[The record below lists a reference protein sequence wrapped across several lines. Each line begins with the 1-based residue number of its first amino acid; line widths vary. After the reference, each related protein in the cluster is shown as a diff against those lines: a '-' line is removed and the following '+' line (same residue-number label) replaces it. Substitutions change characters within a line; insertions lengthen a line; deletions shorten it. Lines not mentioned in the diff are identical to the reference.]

1 MTTSKYI
8 GIIGG
13 SGLYAIEGFG
23 QDQRLNVKTPYGDPS
38 SPLTTGKL
46 NGVPVAFLTRHGEG
60 HLYNPSEINFKANI
74 WAMKKVGVNA
84 IFSVSAVGSLKGE
97 IHPGH
102 LLVVDQFYDRTRFRP
117 STFFEKGLVAHVSM
131 AHPVSNYLRGLL
143 IEACRE
149 ALVTVHEK
157 GTYVCM
163 EGPQFSSQAESQSYR
178 NLGASVIG
186 MTNMPEAKLAREA
199 EIDYATLAL
208 VTDFDC
214 WHPDHDHV
222 TTDQV
227 VAVVKANVRNAQKVL
242 SLAVKK
248 FDFTHP
254 LETEGILKNAI
265 MTHREYVT
273 KEVIERLEPIVGKY
287 FSQ

>member
-13 SGLYAIEGFG
+13 SGLYSIAGFQ
-23 QDQRLNVKTPYGDPS
+23 QDQKLAVKTPYGDPS
-38 SPLTTGKL
+38 SLLTIGKL
-46 NGVPVAFLTRHGEG
+46 NGAPVVFLARHGDG
-60 HLYNPSEINFKANI
+60 HIYNPSEINYRANI
-74 WAMKKVGVNA
+74 WAMKKVGVSA

-131 AHPVSNYLRGLL
+131 AYPVSGYLRGLL
-143 IEACRE
+143 IDACRE
-149 ALVTVHEK
+149 AGVTVHEK

-163 EGPQFSSQAESQSYR
+163 EGPQFSSQAESHSYR
-178 NLGASVIG
+178 NLGASIIG

-227 VAVVKANVRNAQKVL
+227 VAVVKANVKNAQKVL

-248 FDFTHP
+248 FDFSRK
-254 LETEGILKNAI
+254 LESEGILQNAI
-265 MTHREYVT
+265 MTHRECVS
-273 KEVIERLEPIVGKY
+273 KEVVERLEPIVGKY
-287 FSQ
+287 FC

>member
-13 SGLYAIEGFG
+13 SGLYAIEGF
-23 QDQRLNVKTPYGDPS
+23 QLDEKKVVKTPYGDPS
-38 SPLTTGKL
+38 SPLTVGKL
-46 NGVPVAFLTRHGEG
+46 NGVPVVFLARHGEG
-60 HLYNPSEINFKANI
+60 HIFNPSEINYRANI

-84 IFSVSAVGSLKGE
+84 IFSVSAVGSLKGD

-102 LLVVDQFYDRTRFRP
+102 LLIVDQFYDRTRFRP

-131 AHPVSNYLRGLL
+131 AHPVSSYLRSLL

-149 ALVTVHEK
+149 VDVTVHEK

-163 EGPQFSSQAESQSYR
+163 EGPQFSSQAESHSYR

-222 TTDQV
+222 TNDQV
-227 VAVVKANVRNAQKVL
+227 VAFVKANVQNAQKVL

-248 FDFTHP
+248 FDFSHK
-254 LETEGILKNAI
+254 LESEGILQNAI
-265 MTHREYVT
+265 MTRRELVA
-273 KEVIERLEPIVGKY
+273 KEVVERLEPIVAKY
-287 FSQ
+287 FR